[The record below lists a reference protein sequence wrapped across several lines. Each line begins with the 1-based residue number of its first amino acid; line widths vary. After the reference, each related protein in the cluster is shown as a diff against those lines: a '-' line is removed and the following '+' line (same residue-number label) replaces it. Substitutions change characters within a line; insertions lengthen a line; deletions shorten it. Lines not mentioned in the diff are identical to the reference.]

1 LKKDSPWLKSSITIK
16 ATRDLGQSKADKLMI
31 IISKPNDLG
40 TTRFAVIASRSV
52 GIAVNRNRCKRI
64 IRACINQNLSNYLP
78 GFDVLYIARRTLLE
92 ANHSQVLTSFEALNR
107 SARLIK
113 NE

>member
-1 LKKDSPWLKSSITIK
+1 
-16 ATRDLGQSKADKLMI
+16 MI
-31 IISKPNDLG
+31 IISKPNDLDR
-40 TTRFAVIASRSV
+40 TRFAVIASRSV

-78 GFDVLYIARRTLLE
+78 GFDILYIARKPLLQ
-92 ANHSQVLTSFEALNR
+92 ANHLQVVLSFDAINR
-107 SARLIK
+107 SARLLK

>member
-1 LKKDSPWLKSSITIK
+1 
-16 ATRDLGQSKADKLMI
+16 MI
-31 IISKPNDLG
+31 IISKPNDLEC
-40 TTRFAVIASRSV
+40 TRFAVIASKSV

-78 GFDVLYIARRTLLE
+78 GFDVLYIARKTLLQ
-92 ANHSQVLTSFEALNR
+92 ARHAQVITSFDALNR
-107 SARLIK
+107 SARLLR